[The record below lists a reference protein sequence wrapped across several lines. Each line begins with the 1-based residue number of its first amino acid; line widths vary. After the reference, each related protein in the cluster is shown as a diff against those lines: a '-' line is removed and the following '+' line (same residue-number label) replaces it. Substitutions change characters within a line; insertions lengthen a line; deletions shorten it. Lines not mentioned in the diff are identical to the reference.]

1 MRVNGMRSLFSYS
14 AVCSADCRLHGDGPL
29 ERQKPHRKSATL
41 PPIFPKNQSR
51 HYINAKSEK
60 L

>member
-1 MRVNGMRSLFSYS
+1 MECGHCFPIQPFVVLTVDQFVG
-14 AVCSADCRLHGDGPL
+14 HGDGPL

-41 PPIFPKNQSR
+41 PPI
-51 HYINAKSEK
+51 AKSEK